1 MSLEPLNID
10 FKGTTVI
17 TPQYTNDADQQQQVE
32 VKRSIVS
39 LAKCAKQDQQ
49 RNRSPSEDVKSR
61 IVAEKT
67 QVIYDSLG
75 EEQRK
80 QLHHIFC
87 QVPINDG
94 TNQLIS

>member
-1 MSLEPLNID
+1 MRRLLYPETPKHPQSPGYVSLEPLNID
-10 FKGTTVI
+10 FKGTVI
-17 TPQYTNDADQQQQVE
+17 TPQYPNEMDQQQAE

-39 LAKCAKQDQQ
+39 LGNCAKPGLQ
-49 RNRSPSEDVKSR
+49 RTSSPSEDVKSR

-80 QLHHIFC
+80 QLH
-87 QVPINDG
+87 
-94 TNQLIS
+94 